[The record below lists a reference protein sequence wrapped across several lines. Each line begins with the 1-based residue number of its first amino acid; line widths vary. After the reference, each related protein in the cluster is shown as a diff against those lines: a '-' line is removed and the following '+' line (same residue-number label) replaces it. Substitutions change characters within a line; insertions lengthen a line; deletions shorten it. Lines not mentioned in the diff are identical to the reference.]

1 MEKDKHLKINLCL
14 FKSITKEDWV
24 SIKKFLKLP
33 TQLTQL
39 ATKILS
45 HQGLMFKIPIMGRRM
60 SDLLRRKWNLL
71 KENKNLLM
79 ESLQLQTIETSQKLQ
94 KSNKELST
102 NPLQFSNNLRTELT
116 FSMKSI
122 QWVLLVEMI
131 LSSRWQ

>member
-14 FKSITKEDWV
+14 LKSIIKKDWA
-24 SIKKFLKLP
+24 STKKFLKLP
-33 TQLTQL
+33 TQLTQS
-39 ATKILS
+39 ATKTFS

-60 SDLLRRKWNLL
+60 SDLLRRKWNPP

-94 KSNKELST
+94 KSNKESST
-102 NPLQFSNNLRTELT
+102 NPLQFSSNLRTELI
-116 FSMKSI
+116 FFMKSI
-122 QWVLLVEMI
+122 QWVLLVETI